1 MWQRVQTLYL
11 LISTILIGTL
21 FFCNKAGDDIRYVSY
36 VPYAILL
43 GIILILNILAL
54 TTWNFRIFQFRT
66 SILTSLITFAL
77 QCWLAVDYFTADASL
92 VFHVTAV
99 FPVVCVILDV
109 LAARNIFADELMV
122 RSADRLRSA
131 KRKRS

>member
-11 LISTILIGTL
+11 LISTSLIWAM
-21 FFCNKAGDDIRYVSY
+21 FFCNKAGDDLRYVSY
-36 VPYAILL
+36 LPYAILMA
-43 GIILILNILAL
+43 IILILNILAL

-66 SILTSLITFAL
+66 AILSSLITFAF
-77 QCWLAVDYFTADASL
+77 QCWLAVDYFTADAST

-99 FPVVCVILDV
+99 FPLVCVILDV

-131 KRKRS
+131 KRKRN